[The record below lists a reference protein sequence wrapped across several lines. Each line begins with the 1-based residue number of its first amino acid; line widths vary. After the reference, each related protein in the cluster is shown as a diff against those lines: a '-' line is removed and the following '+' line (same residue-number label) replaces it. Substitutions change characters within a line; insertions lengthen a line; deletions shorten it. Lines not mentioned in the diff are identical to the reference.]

1 MTSVSLRVYV
11 HVTHEGEPCITRGKI
26 VVCVCVCV
34 STIKCTVADF
44 VFQFAVVA

>member
-26 VVCVCVCV
+26 VVCVCV